1 LRELQRIR
9 RDREERDAMKK
20 EREEAEARRNM
31 SDAEIAALK
40 AKDGLL
46 DKERKQMKVR
56 RFRLESVLDFNFI

>member
-1 LRELQRIR
+1 MRELQRIR